1 MLGKIDYDVMSVT
14 LSLGC
19 ARAAQAGNFFDD
31 EEGLDPS
38 ANRRANVT
46 AITQ

>member
-19 ARAAQAGNFFDD
+19 SRLVAVIASSRACRVRPGARS
-31 EEGLDPS
+31 LL
-38 ANRRANVT
+38 T
-46 AITQ
+46 A